1 MIPILYASSSVTEG
15 TVPTSYGIG
24 ALTDCISCECPEE
37 RNSIYE
43 LNLVY
48 PANGIHADQIQYGSI
63 IKAKPNFTDNPQLF
77 QVTKIGKTMNGQ
89 FTVYCQ
95 HISYLLSGKVIAS
108 GTASSCVAAC
118 LLLTGSA
125 GGFTITTD
133 KNVPADFEIKEPSSV
148 RSWFG
153 GKKGS
158 LLDVFG
164 TAEWHYDNFNC
175 ELLLHRGQDRGVEI
189 RYGKNLTELSQEI
202 NMDNLCTGIV
212 PFCIDDDG
220 NKTVGTRVA
229 TGLVLDFD
237 RDRAIDFSDDVDF
250 ESATPIASQ
259 LATLTSNYIANN
271 NFTDVFNSI
280 TLDFV
285 QLSDLTERVDLCDT
299 VHIYFDALGITASLK
314 CVSVTWD
321 VLNER
326 YTSCTFGDLKSSIA
340 DTISTQEK
348 EIADKPSTSAMETA
362 ITHATEKISGNLG
375 GYVVFH
381 DADNDGSP
389 DEILIMDTPDIST
402 AVKVWRWNS
411 GGLGY
416 SDNGYAGPFDIL
428 ALTSDGKI
436 VADAITTGTLNANL
450 IKAGVISDVVG
461 NSTID
466 MTNGQ
471 AKLYELI
478 AKRNFSVI
486 DENDLLK
493 AYLSTLVNGTA
504 GLFIRDVTGQ
514 SPRAILSN
522 SNFDR
527 GDLALY
533 DENGV
538 LRVRIYGD
546 GGFVILDANGNTVID
561 LAGSSGK
568 ITASQVKA
576 PNSFDKVYD
585 NTINPALSN
594 IGSWWT
600 FTTDFAGLLVVGKV
614 VSSGSRMTTIIPIE
628 MLNSTP
634 TRFYLSDE
642 SNYLS
647 FDCSVDGDLAKVEIA
662 AKSSTGFIEKV
673 YGMF

>member
-1 MIPILYASSSVTEG
+1 MIPILYETMVEG
-15 TVPTSYGIG
+15 TVPSTFGLGHLSS
-24 ALTDCISCECPEE
+24 ALRCEVSEE
-37 RNSIYE
+37 RNGKYE
-43 LNLVY
+43 LVLEY
-48 PANGIHADQIQYGSI
+48 TSEGIHAEDIQVNRFI
-63 IKAKPNFTDNPQLF
+63 MAKPNFTDDPQIF
-77 QVTKIGKTMNGQ
+77 RIYKVGKVMNGK
-89 FTVYCQ
+89 FTVYAQ
-95 HISYLLSGKVIAS
+95 HISYDLSGKVISA
-108 GTASSCVAAC
+108 GTAGSCTAAC
-118 LLLTGSA
+118 LLLEASA
-125 GGFTITTD
+125 GNFTISTD
-133 KNVPADFEIKEPSSV
+133 KNVSADFTIKEPSSV

-153 GKKGS
+153 GKQGS
-158 LLDVFG
+158 LLDVYG
-164 TAEWHYDNFNC
+164 TAEWYYDNYDCVLKLN
-175 ELLLHRGQDRGVEI
+175 RGQDRGVEL
-189 RYGKNLTELSQEI
+189 RYGKNLTDLSQEI
-202 NMDNLCTGIV
+202 DMSNLCTGVI
-212 PFCIDDDG
+212 PYYIDDET
-220 NKTVGTRVA
+220 NTKVVGAKVS
-229 TGLVLDFD
+229 TGLVLDVD
-237 RDRAIDFSDDVDF
+237 RDQAVDFSSDVDP
-250 ESATPIASQ
+250 ESSTPIATQ
-259 LATLTSNYIANN
+259 LATLASNYIANN
-271 NFTDVFNSI
+271 IFTRVFSSI

-285 QLSDLTERVDLCDT
+285 QMGELKDRVDLCDT
-299 VHIYFDALGITASLK
+299 VHIFFEPLGISVALK
-314 CVSVTWD
+314 CIATVWD
-321 VLNER
+321 VLQER
-326 YTSCTFGDLKSSIA
+326 YIQTTFGDSRNSIA
-340 DTISTQEK
+340 DTIVNQQQEVK
-348 EIADKPSTSAMETA
+348 DVVTNIITA
-362 ITHATEKISGNLG
+362 IDRATDLISGNLG
-375 GYVVFH
+375 GYVVMH
-381 DADNDGSP
+381 DTDADGKPN
-389 DEILIMDTPDIST
+389 EILIMDTEDITT
-402 AVKVWRWNS
+402 AVNVIRMNQA
-411 GGLGY
+411 GIGL
-416 SDNGYAGPFDIL
+416 STTGYAGPYRTAIT
-428 ALTSDGKI
+428 ASGI
-436 VADAITTGTLNANL
+436 VADEITTGTLNANL

-486 DENDLLK
+486 DENNLLK

-546 GGFVILDANGNTVID
+546 GGIVILDANGNTVID

-614 VSSGSRMTTIIPIE
+614 VSTGSRTTTIIPIE
-628 MLNSTP
+628 MLNATP

>member
-1 MIPILYASSSVTEG
+1 MIPILYSSSSVTEG

-43 LNLVY
+43 LNFVY

-95 HISYLLSGKVIAS
+95 HISYLLSGKVITS

-158 LLDVFG
+158 LLDVYG

-229 TGLVLDFD
+229 TGPVLDFD
-237 RDRAIDFSDDVDF
+237 RDRAVDFSDDVDF
-250 ESATPIASQ
+250 ESATPLATQ

-285 QLSDLTERVDLCDT
+285 QLSNLQERVDLCDT
-299 VHIYFDALGITASLK
+299 VHIYFEALGITAALK

-348 EIADKPSTSAMETA
+348 KIAEKPSTSAMENA
-362 ITHATEKISGNLG
+362 INHATDLISGNLG
-375 GYVVFH
+375 GYVLLH
-381 DADNDGSP
+381 DADLDGHP
-389 DEILIMDTPDIST
+389 DEILILDNASGGDIDH
-402 AVKVWRWNS
+402 AVDVWRWNKA
-411 GGLGY
+411 GLGH
-416 SDNGYAGPFDIL
+416 SGNGYAGPYDSVAI
-428 ALTSDGKI
+428 TYDGKI

-450 IKAGVISDVVG
+450 IKAGVLSDVNG
-461 NSTID
+461 YSTID
-466 MTNGQ
+466 MTTGIAN
-471 AKLYELI
+471 LYRMI
-478 AKRNFSVI
+478 AKYDFTLKDLSNKVI
-486 DENDLLK
+486 S
-493 AYLSTLVNGTA
+493 YLSTTAVGGIFVINDTNENMRIDAFVGNTGGGVINVFDSNGNATVELVGEDGRLRAKNAFEEVYSGT
-504 GLFIRDVTGQ
+504 
-514 SPRAILSN
+514 LSN
-522 SNFDR
+522 V
-527 GDLALY
+527 GA
-533 DENGV
+533 
-538 LRVRIYGD
+538 
-546 GGFVILDANGNTVID
+546 
-561 LAGSSGK
+561 
-568 ITASQVKA
+568 
-576 PNSFDKVYD
+576 
-585 NTINPALSN
+585 
-594 IGSWWT
+594 WWT
-600 FTTDFAGLLVVGKV
+600 FLTDFAGLLIVGKV
-614 VSSGSRMTTIIPIE
+614 RASGSRLTTIIPVK
-628 MLNSTP
+628 MLDSTP
-634 TRFYLSDE
+634 VRYQLADE
-642 SNYLS
+642 TNWIS
-647 FDCSVDGDLAKVEIA
+647 FNASIVDGLVKVEIA
-662 AKSSTGFIEKV
+662 AKSSDGYIEKV